1 MKGNIDWS
9 RLVTAEEKAEQ
20 IAKAEQERINIEAR
34 DYLASTD
41 WYVTRWRETG
51 QAVPDEVLLA
61 RQAARD
67 RVVDTNKNE

>member
-9 RLVTAEEKAEQ
+9 KLVTAAEKARQESQ
-20 IAKAEQERINIEAR
+20 AEQERINIEAR

-51 QAVPDEVLLA
+51 RAVPDDVLSA
-61 RQAARD
+61 RQAARE
-67 RVVDTNKNE
+67 RVVNIDKDE